1 MTSVIV
7 FFLLH
12 GFTLSTWLVFLSF
25 PPPRHFCHHF
35 IYLTPPYPRF
45 PRFPS
50 PHFCFL
56 LPHLLHSS
64 SPICSVPPSFSA
76 SSPSLHFNTSPFPL
90 TSLISMR
97 SCFPLKQL
105 PPRSVFGFIPFLLP
119 LSVPFYPS
127 STYPLPHLFL
137 HPFLS
142 FIPPFLTL
150 RSSLFHL
157 HFTSSTHLP
166 VYVPSLCLF
175 LPHLL
180 S

>member
-12 GFTLSTWLVFLSF
+12 GFTLSTWFSSFLSLRPVISVITSFISLLRILASLVFPLHTSVSF
-25 PPPRHFCHHF
+25 CLASSTR
-35 IYLTPPYPRF
+35 
-45 PRFPS
+45 
-50 PHFCFL
+50 L
-56 LPHLLHSS
+56 LPF
-64 SPICSVPPSFSA
+64 CSVPPSFSA

-119 LSVPFYPS
+119 LIFPFYSS